1 MRYIDVSNNRVFVYI
16 DKEILK
22 KEILWITLSNK
33 QSLTWQAVDKQ
44 KSTAQQPK
52 TPQPMVT

>member
-1 MRYIDVSNNRVFVYI
+1 MTVIAMRYIDVSNNRVFVYI

-33 QSLTWQAVDKQ
+33 QSLT
-44 KSTAQQPK
+44 
-52 TPQPMVT
+52 